1 MTHEEAAQKPGLF
14 SAGLRYMAISS
25 FFFSIMGL
33 LVKVAGERL
42 PSQEIVFFRSL
53 LVLIFAY
60 VMLKRAKIS
69 AWGNNKKLLIVRGF
83 TGFLALSCFYYGVTH
98 LPLADAT
105 LIMYSNPVF
114 TAVLAALFLKESLT
128 RVDILRVVA
137 SLVGVVLISQ
147 PSFIFGGESR
157 LDPVDVGIALG
168 GAIFAA
174 ISYVI
179 VRKLRETEDPLVV
192 VFYFPLIATPA
203 SIPTALP
210 DAIIP
215 TWWELLVLLGIGI
228 VTHIAQVTM
237 TKSLHLEKAGRATA
251 VSYLQVV
258 FAFIWGMLFFNEYP
272 TLLSVV
278 GAVLIVASAV
288 SIAWWQNR
296 RGRKG
301 EDGEGRVR
309 EGDREP

>member
-1 MTHEEAAQKPGLF
+1 MQQERFSGLT
-14 SAGLRYMAISS
+14 YMAISA

-53 LVLIFAY
+53 LVLVFAWW
-60 VMLKRAKIS
+60 MIKRARIS
-69 AWGNNKKLLIVRGF
+69 PWGNNKKWLVVRGF

-114 TAVLAALFLKESLT
+114 TAVLAAIFLGERLT
-128 RVDILRVVA
+128 KIDLLGVGL
-137 SLVGVVLISQ
+137 SLVGVVLIAQ
-147 PSFIFGGESR
+147 PSFIFGGASR
-157 LDPVDVGIALG
+157 LDPFDVGVALA

-179 VRKLRETEDPLVV
+179 VRKLRESEHALVV

-210 DAIIP
+210 DAIVP
-215 TWWELLVLLGIGI
+215 TWWELGVLLAIGI
-228 VTHIAQVTM
+228 VTHIAQVAM
-237 TKSLHLEKAGRATA
+237 TKGLHLEEAGRATA

-258 FAFIWGMLFFNEYP
+258 FAFVWGMFFFNEYP
-272 TLLSVV
+272 TLLSVI
-278 GAVLIVASAV
+278 GAVLIVGSTVA
-288 SIAWWQNR
+288 IALYQ
-296 RGRKG
+296 RK
-301 EDGEGRVR
+301 
-309 EGDREP
+309 

>member
-1 MTHEEAAQKPGLF
+1 MSDETESQPKRFF
-14 SAGLRYMAISS
+14 SAGLRYMAVSA
-25 FFFSIMGL
+25 FFFSVMGL
-33 LVKVAGERL
+33 LVKVAGQRL

-53 LVLIFAY
+53 LVLVFAY
-60 VMLKRAKIS
+60 VALKRMKVVP
-69 AWGNNKKLLIVRGF
+69 WGNNKKWLVVRGM

-114 TAVLAALFLKESLT
+114 TAILAAIFLSEKLT
-128 RVDILRVVA
+128 MVDIIGVVA
-137 SLVGVVLISQ
+137 SLVGVVLIAE

-157 LDPVDVGIALG
+157 LELFDVTIALG

-179 VRKLRETEDPLVV
+179 VRNLRKTEHPMVV

-203 SIPTALP
+203 ALPTAIP

-228 VTHIAQVTM
+228 VTHIAQVAM
-237 TKSLHLEKAGRATA
+237 TKGLHLEPAGRATA

-258 FAFIWGMLFFNEYP
+258 FAFIWGMVFFGEYP
-272 TLLSVV
+272 TALSIV
-278 GAVLIVASAV
+278 GAVLIVGSTVA
-288 SIAWWQNR
+288 IALYQSDSESPPEAESSETHTPR
-296 RGRKG
+296 
-301 EDGEGRVR
+301 
-309 EGDREP
+309 

>member
-1 MTHEEAAQKPGLF
+1 
-14 SAGLRYMAISS
+14 MAISA

-53 LVLIFAY
+53 LVLVFAWW
-60 VMLKRAKIS
+60 MLRRAGVNP
-69 AWGNNKKLLIVRGF
+69 WGNNKKWLVVRGF
-83 TGFLALSCFYYGVTH
+83 TGFMALSCFYYGVTH

-114 TAVLAALFLKESLT
+114 TALLAAVFLGERLTKVDLLGVVLSLG
-128 RVDILRVVA
+128 
-137 SLVGVVLISQ
+137 GVVLIAQ
-147 PSFIFGGESR
+147 PSFIFGGASR
-157 LDPVDVGIALG
+157 LDPFDVGVALA

-179 VRKLRETEDPLVV
+179 VRKLRESEHALVV

-210 DAIIP
+210 DAIMP
-215 TWWELLVLLGIGI
+215 TWWELGVLLAIGI
-228 VTHIAQVTM
+228 VTHIAQVAM
-237 TKSLHLEKAGRATA
+237 TKGLHLEEAGRATA

-258 FAFIWGMLFFNEYP
+258 FAFVWGMFFFDEFP
-272 TLLSVV
+272 TVLSVV
-278 GAVLIVASAV
+278 GAVLIVGST
-288 SIAWWQNR
+288 IAIALYQQRAAN
-296 RGRKG
+296 
-301 EDGEGRVR
+301 DT
-309 EGDREP
+309 